1 VATPLKSHPVN
12 HAYKEFALPGAR
24 PQYMPDKPGNVE
36 HIALIVS
43 IDLEAKSLTGTC
55 RIRLRVIDGGVRTL
69 RLDAVEMRVSAVS
82 IDGAG
87 SAFMHDGKQLTLE
100 LAQAPEAEQVL
111 EIAIQYQVEKSR
123 RGIYFTGPTA
133 DYPDKPI
140 QVWTQGEDE
149 DSRFWF
155 PCFDYPGQL
164 ATSEMIVTVPD
175 GYQTVSNGI
184 LTNIET
190 GNATKT
196 FHWRQAQ
203 VHPCYLITLVVA
215 QLSEIQAHWEDIATP
230 YYVTPGREEEAKRS
244 MGKTPQMVAFFSEK
258 FGVRYPFAQ
267 YAQVVVQDF
276 IFGGME
282 NTSAT
287 TLSDRCLL
295 SESAAKEVRWPEDL
309 VSHEL
314 VHQWFGDLVVI
325 KHWSHAWLKEG
336 AATYSETIWRAHEF
350 GAEDAAYF
358 FYGTA
363 NAYLEEDSSRYRR
376 AIVTNIYKEPIELYD
391 RHLYEKGACVYHML
405 HHYLGDAAFFHTL
418 KTFLTDNAHN
428 TVETIDLLRAIEKA
442 TGRNMLPLF
451 EQYVFKGGH
460 PDFHVAYTW
469 DSETSLAKVTVKQT
483 QTVDDLTVLFNLNI
497 GLAFGFAGALEPKIF
512 TIRFHEKEQ
521 TICFP
526 FAEKPLYFSFDP
538 GNHILKTLE
547 LGVPVE
553 NLKNQ
558 LLHDRDLIGRILAAK
573 ALAKQLTPPLA
584 LDLQA
589 ILCDENVFWGLRV
602 EIAQALGNAKKDYA
616 FQALRDAVGAGDP
629 QVRRAVAQALTE
641 DRTAETFDCL
651 KQLLDDESDFVS
663 ADAARALGKSRQS
676 EAFDLLAPRLESRNS
691 WNETVRGA
699 IVSALANIKE
709 DPRTIELILAKT
721 VPGTLQSLRLAAIRA
736 LGVAGEG
743 GENQKVLD
751 AIAAIVQESQF
762 SIRMATISA
771 LESLKSTKA
780 LPLLGQIAT
789 DDPDGRVQRNA
800 LEASERLRN
809 TIAQDKEFKT
819 LRESV
824 EALQTENRSL
834 KSRLEVLET
843 SMRKE

>member
-36 HIALIVS
+36 HIALIVT
-43 IDLEAKSLTGTC
+43 INLEAKSLTGTC

-69 RLDAVEMRVSAVS
+69 RLDAVEMQVSAVS
-82 IDGAG
+82 VDGAQI
-87 SAFMHDGKQLTLE
+87 AFVHDGKQLTLE
-100 LAQAPEAEQVL
+100 LSQVPEAGQVL
-111 EIAIQYQVEKSR
+111 EIAIQYHVEKPR

-133 DYPDKPI
+133 EYPNKPI

-164 ATSEMIVTVPD
+164 ATSEIIATVPD

-184 LTNIET
+184 LTNIEPA
-190 GNATKT
+190 NATKT
-196 FHWRQAQ
+196 FHWRQAK

-215 QLSEIQAHWEDIATP
+215 QLSEIQDHWEDIATP

-244 MGKTPQMVAFFSEK
+244 MGKTPRMVAFFSEK

-287 TLSDRCLL
+287 TLTDRCLL

-336 AATYSETIWRAHEF
+336 AATYSETLWRAHEF
-350 GAEDAAYF
+350 GVEDAAYF

-363 NAYLEEDSSRYRR
+363 KAYLEEDSSRYRR

-405 HHYLGDAAFFHTL
+405 HHYLGDAAFFRTL

-460 PDFHVAYTW
+460 PDFQVTYAW
-469 DSETSLAKVTVKQT
+469 DSETSLAKVIVKQT

-497 GLAFGFAGALEPKIF
+497 GLAFGFTGAPEPKIF

-538 GNHILKTLE
+538 GNHVLKTLE
-547 LGVPVE
+547 LEVPVE

-558 LLHDRDLIGRILAAK
+558 LLHDPDLIGRILATK
-573 ALAKQLTPPLA
+573 ALAKQLTPPLVS
-584 LDLQA
+584 DLQA
-589 ILCDENVFWGLRV
+589 ILRDENIFWGLRV
-602 EIAQALGNAKKDYA
+602 EIAQALGNSKKDYA
-616 FQALRDAVGAGDP
+616 FQALRESAGASDP
-629 QVRRAVAQALTE
+629 QVRSAVAQALTE

-651 KQLLDDESDFVS
+651 KQLLDDESDFVT
-663 ADAARALGKSRQS
+663 ADAARALGKSRQG
-676 EAFDLLAPRLESRNS
+676 EAFDLLAPRLESRDS

-709 DPRTIELILAKT
+709 DPRTVDLILAKT
-721 VPGTLQSLRLAAIRA
+721 ERGTVQSLRLAAIRA

-751 AIAAIVQESQF
+751 AIVAIAQETQF

-789 DDPDGRVQRNA
+789 DDPDGRVQRSA

-809 TIAQDKEFKT
+809 SIAQDKEFKT

>member
-1 VATPLKSHPVN
+1 MN

-36 HIALIVS
+36 HIALVLAL
-43 IDLEAKSLTGTC
+43 DLEAKSLTGTC
-55 RIRLRVIDGGVRTL
+55 RIRLRVIDEGVRTL
-69 RLDAVEMRVSAVS
+69 RLDAVEMSIAAVS
-82 IDGAG
+82 VEGTEI
-87 SAFMHDGKQLTLE
+87 AFVHDGKQLTLE
-100 LAQAPEAEQVL
+100 LAQVPVADQVL
-111 EIAIQYQVEKSR
+111 EIAIQYQVEKPR
-123 RGIYFTGPTA
+123 RGIYFTGPTSK
-133 DYPDKPI
+133 YPDKPI

-164 ATSEMIVTVPD
+164 ATSEMIVTVPE

-190 GNATKT
+190 GNGHKT
-196 FHWRQAQ
+196 FHWRQAK

-215 QLSEIQAHWEDIATP
+215 QLSEIQDHWEDIATP
-230 YYVTPGREEEAKRS
+230 YYVTPGREEEAQRS
-244 MGKTPQMVAFFSEK
+244 LGKTPQMVAFFSEK

-287 TLSDRCLL
+287 TLTDRCLL

-336 AATYSETIWRAHEF
+336 AATYSETLWREHEF

-358 FYGTA
+358 FYQTA
-363 NAYLEEDSSRYRR
+363 NAYIEEDSSRYRR
-376 AIVTNIYKEPIELYD
+376 PIVTNIYKEPIELYD
-391 RHLYEKGACVYHML
+391 RHLYEKGACVYQML
-405 HHYLGDAAFFHTL
+405 RHYLGDAAFFRTL

-460 PDFHVAYTW
+460 PDFHVTYAW

-497 GLAFGFAGALEPKIF
+497 GLAFGFADAPEPKIF
-512 TIRFHEKEQ
+512 TIRFQEKEQ

-547 LGVPVE
+547 LEVPVE

-558 LLHDRDLIGRILAAK
+558 LKSDPDLIGRILAAK
-573 ALAKQLTPPLA
+573 ALAKQLTPA
-584 LDLQA
+584 IANDFKA
-589 ILCDENVFWGLRV
+589 ILEDENVFWGLRV
-602 EIAQALGNAKKDYA
+602 EIAQVLGNAKIDYA
-616 FQALRDAVGAGDP
+616 FQVLREVVGVRDP
-629 QVRRAVAQALTE
+629 QVRRAVTQALTE
-641 DRTAETFDCL
+641 DRTAATFACL
-651 KQLLDDESDFVS
+651 KVLLNDESDFVT
-663 ADAARALGKSRQS
+663 ADAARALGKSRHS
-676 EAFDLLAPRLESRNS
+676 EAFDLLGPRLESRDS

-699 IVSALANIKE
+699 IVAALATIK
-709 DPRTIELILAKT
+709 DDTRTVDLILAKT
-721 VPGTLQSLRLAAIRA
+721 VRGTVQSLRLAAIRA

-751 AIAAIVQESQF
+751 ALSAIVQETQF

-789 DDPDGRVQRNA
+789 DDPDGRVQRSA
-800 LEASERLRN
+800 LEASERLRS

-819 LRESV
+819 LRESI

-843 SMRKE
+843 SMRKD

>member
-1 VATPLKSHPVN
+1 VN

-43 IDLEAKSLTGTC
+43 IDLEAKSLTGSC

-69 RLDAVEMRVSAVS
+69 RLDAVEMQVSAVS
-82 IDGAG
+82 VDGAG
-87 SAFMHDGKQLTLE
+87 IAFMHDGKQLTLE
-100 LAQAPEAEQVL
+100 LAQVPQADQVL
-111 EIAIQYQVEKSR
+111 EIAIQYQVEKPR
-123 RGIYFTGPTA
+123 RGIYFTGSTV
-133 DYPDKPI
+133 DYPNKPI

-164 ATSEMIVTVPD
+164 ATSEMVVTVPD

-190 GNATKT
+190 GNATQT

-215 QLSEIQAHWEDIATP
+215 QLSEIQDHWEDIATP

-244 MGKTPQMVAFFSEK
+244 MGKTPRMVAFFSEK

-336 AATYSETIWRAHEF
+336 AATYSETIWREHEF
-350 GAEDAAYF
+350 GADDAAYF
-358 FYGTA
+358 FYGTV
-363 NAYLEEDSSRYRR
+363 NTYLEEDSSRYRR

-405 HHYLGDAAFFHTL
+405 HHYLGDEAFFRTL

-460 PDFHVAYTW
+460 PDFHVSYTW
-469 DSETSLAKVTVKQT
+469 DSENSLAKVTVKQT
-483 QTVDDLTVLFNLNI
+483 QTVDDLTVLFNLNV
-497 GLAFGFAGALEPKIF
+497 GLAFGFAGAPEPKIF

-526 FAEKPLYFSFDP
+526 FVEKPLYFSFDP

-547 LGVPVE
+547 LEVPVE

-558 LLHDRDLIGRILAAK
+558 LLHDPDLIGRILAAK
-573 ALAKQLTPPLA
+573 ALAKQLTPPLVS
-584 LDLQA
+584 DLQA
-589 ILCDENVFWGLRV
+589 ILRDENVFWGLRV
-602 EIAQALGNAKKDYA
+602 EIAQVLGNAKKDYA
-616 FQALRDAVGAGDP
+616 FQALRDAVGVKDP
-629 QVRRAVAQALTE
+629 QVRRAVTQALTE
-641 DRTAETFDCL
+641 DRTAETFECL
-651 KQLLDDESDFVS
+651 KQLLDDESDFVT
-663 ADAARALGKSRQS
+663 ADAARAIGKSRQS
-676 EAFDLLAPRLESRNS
+676 EAFDLLSPRLESRDS

-699 IVSALANIKE
+699 IVSALASIKD
-709 DPRTIELILAKT
+709 DPRTVDLILAKT
-721 VPGTLQSLRLAAIRA
+721 VPGTVQSLRLAAIRA

-751 AIAAIVQESQF
+751 AITAIVQETQF

-809 TIAQDKEFKT
+809 SIAQDKEFKT

-843 SMRKE
+843 SLRKE